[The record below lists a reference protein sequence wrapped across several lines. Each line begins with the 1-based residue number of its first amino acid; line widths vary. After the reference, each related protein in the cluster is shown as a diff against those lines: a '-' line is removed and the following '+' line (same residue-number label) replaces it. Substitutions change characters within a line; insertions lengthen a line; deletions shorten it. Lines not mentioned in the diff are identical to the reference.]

1 MLADW
6 CGNLVQTLIE
16 KRMIVK
22 EKIGRGFLYFIDVL
36 EGLKLLPD
44 NSQDLIIV
52 DPPYYKV
59 VNEKWD
65 KQWKTEKEYLDWCRL
80 WFAECVRVLKDTGSF
95 YCYGNFD
102 ILSKQKVLIFDEQLN
117 FRQNITLSKGLKS
130 IAGRTSDKLRMFP
143 TASEYLVYYVTQNDY
158 DDRRLLIKPM
168 IEIRDYLNSER
179 KKTGLTL
186 DEMCAYC
193 GLNDKGH
200 GGIAYHWC
208 SSKQPAMIPQKHY
221 NKMQETGF
229 FKVDYTELLNKMDY
243 VKEQHKEL
251 RYNFNL
257 PTGQTDVWDFTPD
270 KIRYGHKTQKPQNI
284 SRRVVN
290 ASSNEEQS
298 VLIPFAGSGS
308 ECEACDVLGRN
319 WIAFENDQFSIDI
332 IHERF
337 ENLNAFEKSKER
349 GLFSFTDE
357 QNKAD

>member
-1 MLADW
+1 
-6 CGNLVQTLIE
+6 
-16 KRMIVK
+16 MIVK
-22 EKIGRGFLYFIDVL
+22 EKIGGGFLYFIDVL

-65 KQWKTEKEYLDWCRL
+65 KKWKTEKEYLDWCRL

-117 FRQNITLSKGLKS
+117 FRQNVTLSKGLKS

-143 TASEYLVYYVTQNDY
+143 TASEYLVFYIKQEMSITSPFKIILDRQMEVKQLREIDFRKLRPSKNGNLTGWCSNIIKDKNLPTK
-158 DDRRLLIKPM
+158 DDWDLI
-168 IEIRDYLNSER
+168 
-179 KKTGLTL
+179 
-186 DEMCAYC
+186 C
-193 GLNDKGH
+193 GLID
-200 GGIAYHWC
+200 ID
-208 SSKQPAMIPQKHY
+208 SSNY
-221 NKMQETGF
+221 LELYETHQNNRF
-229 FKVDYTELLNKMDY
+229 T
-243 VKEQHKEL
+243 
-251 RYNFNL
+251 FNL

-270 KIRYGHKTQKPQNI
+270 KVRYGHKTQKPQDI

-290 ASSNEEQS
+290 GSSNEEQS

-308 ECEACDVLGRN
+308 ECEACEVLCRN
-319 WIAFENDQFSIDI
+319 WTAFENDQFSIDI

-337 ENLNAFEKSKER
+337 KNLNAFKKSKER